1 MSPRARIRPRI
12 GETFVRGDLAL
23 VSVGAGAHGQARGPT
38 TSSGANGPIRSIAML
53 GNHLPRRCGIATFT
67 TDLLDAILASRP
79 DLDGI
84 VVAMNDADSEHAYPE
99 RVRFEIPQADL
110 PSYRRATDYLN
121 FNHID
126 VLSVQHEYGIFGG
139 KAGAHVLALL
149 RELRMPIVTTLHTVL
164 PDPSP
169 SQRAVMD
176 ELTRLSERVVVM
188 STHGA
193 DLLAEVHHVSKSK
206 IDLIPHG
213 IPDVPS
219 SGRAKHRLGLEGKTT
234 ILTFGLL
241 SPDKGIE
248 HMIEALPAIR
258 DRHPD
263 AIYVVLG
270 ATHPHV
276 KREHG
281 ETYRLGLE
289 ARARKL
295 GVASSVVF
303 HDRFVSAVELA
314 EFMAAADVYVTPYLN
329 LSQITSGTL
338 AYAVGSGRAVVST
351 PYPYAQELLAE
362 GRGVLVPRADP
373 GALATALGDLLADVP
388 RLRAMRDRATAYGAR
403 MGWPVVAGRY
413 VASFDR
419 AGVEHAE
426 RMRTTFQARTLAARA
441 AALPDL
447 VLTHLETLTDG
458 TGLIQHADFDVPR
471 YQEGYCLDD
480 NARALLLMAL
490 IEDAGTDAPAT
501 MRKLA
506 TRYLAFVRHAFDEKA
521 HRFRNFLSYER
532 TWTERTGSDDC
543 HGRALWALGTV
554 VGRSTRPG
562 AVELARGLLH
572 SALPLLATFSSPRAW
587 AYTSLGLAEI
597 LRARPD
603 DHVIRD
609 ALTTLA
615 ARLLDALHRARRPGW
630 PWFEDDVTYANARL
644 PQALM
649 AAGDRLG
656 DQRMIDAGLET
667 LGWLVSIQGTC
678 AQVFAPVGANGFYP
692 RGGPCA
698 RFDQQPLEAGAM
710 VSAALEASRIT
721 RDPAWMHAA
730 RWAFDWYLG
739 QNQLEQALY
748 DPATGGCRDGLH
760 ADRVNENQGAEST
773 LSFLLA
779 LVELREA
786 NRADA
791 REARGS
797 APPS

>member
-1 MSPRARIRPRI
+1 
-12 GETFVRGDLAL
+12 
-23 VSVGAGAHGQARGPT
+23 
-38 TSSGANGPIRSIAML
+38 ML

-67 TDLLDAILASRP
+67 TDLLDAILQSRP
-79 DLDGI
+79 DLDGV
-84 VVAMNDADSEHAYPE
+84 VVAMNDADSEHAYPP
-99 RVRFEIPQADL
+99 RVKFEIPQADL
-110 PSYRRATDYLN
+110 PTYRRATDYLN
-121 FNHID
+121 VNHID

-149 RELRMPIVTTLHTVL
+149 REVRMPIVTTLHTVL

-193 DLLAEVHHVSKSK
+193 RLLQDVHQVPKSK

-213 IPDVPS
+213 IPGVPS
-219 SGRAKHRLGLEGKTT
+219 SNRAKHRLGVEGKIM

-258 DRHPD
+258 ARHP
-263 AIYVVLG
+263 AAVYVVLG

-295 GVASSVVF
+295 GVASSVIF
-303 HDRFVSAVELA
+303 HDRFVSAAELA

-351 PYPYAQELLAE
+351 PYPYAEELLAD

-373 GALATALGDLLADVP
+373 AALATALGDLLADEP
-388 RLRAMRDRATAYGAR
+388 RLRAMRDRAAAYGNK
-403 MGWPVVAGRY
+403 MGWSVVAGRY
-413 VASFDR
+413 VGTFER
-419 AGVEHAE
+419 ARVEHAE

-441 AALPDL
+441 AELPDL
-447 VLTHLETLTDG
+447 VLTHLETLTDA

-471 YQEGYCLDD
+471 YEEGYCLDD
-480 NARALLLMAL
+480 NARALILMAL
-490 IEDAGTDAPAT
+490 IEDAGTDTPAVV
-501 MRKLA
+501 RKLA
-506 TRYLAFVRHAFDEKA
+506 TRYLAFVRHAFDEKGA
-521 HRFRNFLSYER
+521 RFRNFLTYER
-532 TWTERTGSDDC
+532 TWTERAGSDDC

-554 VGRSTRPG
+554 IGRSTRPG
-562 AVELARGLLH
+562 AVELSRTLLR
-572 SALPLLATFSSPRAW
+572 SSLPVIATFSSPRAW
-587 AYTSLGLAEI
+587 AYASLGLAEV
-597 LRARPD
+597 LRVRPD
-603 DHVIRD
+603 DHAIRD
-609 ALTTLA
+609 ALATLA
-615 ARLLDALHRARRPGW
+615 ARLLDALKRARRPDW

-644 PQALM
+644 PQALLV
-649 AAGDRLG
+649 AGDRLG

-667 LGWLVSIQGTC
+667 LSWLVSIQGTC
-678 AQVFAPVGANGFYP
+678 DHVFSPVGSEGFYP

-698 RFDQQPLEAGAM
+698 KFDQQPVEASAM

-721 RDPAWMHAA
+721 RDPSWMRAA
-730 RWAFDWYLG
+730 RWAFDWFLG

-760 ADRVNENQGAEST
+760 PDRRNENQGAEST
-773 LSFLLA
+773 LSFLIA